1 MNTPEHASPITA
13 QSLGLRLQTLRER
26 RHLKQRA
33 VAKQIFVSPQSYSA
47 YEKGKRLPNILILV
61 RLSRFYRISLDYLV
75 TGESFCVQRD

>member
-13 QSLGLRLQTLRER
+13 QSLGLRLQTLREH
-26 RHLKQRA
+26 RHLKQCA

-61 RLSRFYRISLDYLV
+61 RLSRFHRIIW
-75 TGESFCVQRD
+75 